1 MKKTIYIVVSIIIL
15 IILFIIKPI
24 RTDSIMQ
31 NIAEEDLENI
41 LFEQFGSL
49 DSERIINNLKG
60 PLVFSHKEYT
70 EFIWYQKLNEKDS
83 AKIFINVYK
92 YPKTFSLRDDF
103 FWNKITMNNNW
114 SQVK

>member
-1 MKKTIYIVVSIIIL
+1 MAFIII
-15 IILFIIKPI
+15 IISLFIIKPI

-31 NIAEEDLENI
+31 NIAKEDLENI
-41 LFEQFGSL
+41 LFEQFGNS
-49 DSERIINNLKG
+49 DSERIVNNLKG
-60 PLVFSHKEYT
+60 PLVFSNKEYT
-70 EFIWYQKLNEKDS
+70 EFIWYQKLNDKDT

-103 FWNKITMNNNW
+103 FWNKTTMNNNW

>member
-1 MKKTIYIVVSIIIL
+1 MKKAIYIMAFIII
-15 IILFIIKPI
+15 IISLFIIKPI

-31 NIAEEDLENI
+31 NIAKEDLENI
-41 LFEQFGSL
+41 LFEQFGNS
-49 DSERIINNLKG
+49 DSERIVNNLKG
-60 PLVFSHKEYT
+60 PLVFSNKEYT
-70 EFIWYQKLNEKDS
+70 EFIWYQKLNDKDT

-103 FWNKITMNNNW
+103 FWNKTTMNNNW